1 MAHRGAIPLRLCQ
14 KIHHPSDREQ
24 LSVNPRH
31 LSAGLQKK
39 SALVDKREMSAVPPS
54 ILHVA
59 EMDQWFTGVGAR
71 GLTVALMGH
80 LLKYG
85 VTAEKLFPH
94 RPAGSAGVSCYRGR
108 ECVILLHS
116 K

>member
-1 MAHRGAIPLRLCQ
+1 
-14 KIHHPSDREQ
+14 
-24 LSVNPRH
+24 
-31 LSAGLQKK
+31 
-39 SALVDKREMSAVPPS
+39 MSAVPPS
-54 ILHVA
+54 ILHVV

-94 RPAGSAGVSCYRGR
+94 RPAGLSQCIILSEQAVGEFSSLEMKRVEEKREGYAIMFTEKLDSARPMLYVSIIIS
-108 ECVILLHS
+108 ILTE
-116 K
+116 